1 MKLVKPEINIT
12 QVLKLATSGAGACL
26 FVASSVQAVELTNHT
41 SKENLA
47 FPHSIQ
53 IAQNKKIFLCPQGK
67 ERILAIETTNYKLN
81 ICGFE
86 GIPSH
91 YAAVAKNKRQGGI
104 TLPLKNYDE
113 QGFRYVAVN
122 GDTTYTL
129 TEKQLTISRGKNIIA
144 RERVIAHD

>member
-1 MKLVKPEINIT
+1 MKLVKPELNIT
-12 QVLKLATSGAGACL
+12 QALKLAIVGAGAFL
-26 FVASSVQAVELTNHT
+26 FLVPSVKAVELTNRAP
-41 SKENLA
+41 KENLA

-53 IAQNKKIFLCPQGK
+53 LAQNPKFFLCPQGK

-129 TEKQLTISRGKNIIA
+129 TEKQLTISRGNKVIA